1 MKLII
6 SDKRQ
11 KLIDEKNNLPLTIGE
26 SVFVNTEAINGRKYL
41 NKNPATKPC
50 IIVSINDDYLIVKE
64 EASLNNSRH
73 EIKRSDMV
81 SRNNRMVG
89 ANPFDENVDNITCK
103 AYTLECILIN
113 YSTLIAPGCIVVLT
127 NGTTPQNIFPNGVP
141 FNFTYTA
148 IMTISTDTTA
158 ANVIVYNN
166 GNVVG
171 LVAKGTTAGNIAAVA
186 ALANKSQVM
195 GTPATVVSSN
205 AGNAF
210 IIIFYTAL

>member
-73 EIKRSDMV
+73 EIKRSDIV

-103 AYTLECILIN
+103 AYTLECILIE
-113 YSTLIAPGCIVVLT
+113 L
-127 NGTTPQNIFPNGVP
+127 
-141 FNFTYTA
+141 
-148 IMTISTDTTA
+148 
-158 ANVIVYNN
+158 NN
-166 GNVVG
+166 
-171 LVAKGTTAGNIAAVA
+171 
-186 ALANKSQVM
+186 Q
-195 GTPATVVSSN
+195 
-205 AGNAF
+205 
-210 IIIFYTAL
+210 